1 MNILFLLLTFNKC
14 LIFITFNY
22 RIVRCTNSYVIGN
35 FKLSGLENNPLIQ
48 LINSIQCLFPLNDE
62 EVLLLED
69 HVSIFNADMESH
81 VINPLSVADKLFFLQ
96 KGIIRSFYQKDY
108 KEINTEFFFENEFF
122 TAFTSFLTEEKTK
135 LYFQCIEQCDL
146 ISIPK
151 TLMDKLLREDTKW
164 NILLNNILAKEYIK
178 KCRRESSFLLL
189 DANERYH
196 YFLKQFPNAD
206 TRIPLFHIASYLGI
220 SPETLSRIRSKK
232 INQIDLSQVNNI

>member
-1 MNILFLLLTFNKC
+1 MENNLLT
-14 LIFITFNY
+14 
-22 RIVRCTNSYVIGN
+22 
-35 FKLSGLENNPLIQ
+35 Q
-48 LINSIQCLFPLNDE
+48 LIENIESLFPLNDSE
-62 EVLLLED
+62 ILLLK
-69 HVSIFNADMESH
+69 VNLKIFNTERESS
-81 VINPLSVADKLFFLQ
+81 IISPLSVADKLFFLQ
-96 KGIIRSFYQKDY
+96 KGVVRSFYQKDY

-122 TAFTSFLTEEKTK
+122 TAFTSFLTQEKTN

-151 TLMDKLLREDTKW
+151 TIIDKLLREDTKW

-196 YFLKQFPNAD
+196 YFLKQFPDAD

>member
-1 MNILFLLLTFNKC
+1 MEFLKYKVEDTQLHHL
-14 LIFITFNY
+14 ITFI
-22 RIVRCTNSYVIGN
+22 R
-35 FKLSGLENNPLIQ
+35 Q
-48 LINSIQCLFPLNDE
+48 LFPLNDKE
-62 EVLLLED
+62 ILLLKD
-69 HVSIFNADMESH
+69 GIRIFSAEKENYLIRPLHIADR
-81 VINPLSVADKLFFLQ
+81 LFFLE
-96 KGIIRSFYQKDY
+96 KGTVRSFYQKDY

-122 TAFTSFLTEEKTK
+122 TAFTSYLTQEKTN
-135 LYFQCIEQCDL
+135 LHFQCIEQCDL

-151 TLMDKLLREDTKW
+151 DLIDKLLREDTKW

-206 TRIPLFHIASYLGI
+206 NRIPLFHIASYLGM
-220 SPETLSRIRSKK
+220 SAETLSRIRSKK

>member
-1 MNILFLLLTFNKC
+1 MEDTQLHHL
-14 LIFITFNY
+14 ITFI
-22 RIVRCTNSYVIGN
+22 R
-35 FKLSGLENNPLIQ
+35 Q
-48 LINSIQCLFPLNDE
+48 LFPLNDKE
-62 EVLLLED
+62 ILLLKD
-69 HVSIFNADMESH
+69 GIRIFSAEKENYLIRPLHIADR
-81 VINPLSVADKLFFLQ
+81 LFFLE
-96 KGIIRSFYQKDY
+96 KGTVRSFYQKDY

-122 TAFTSFLTEEKTK
+122 TAFTSYLTQEKTN
-135 LYFQCIEQCDL
+135 LHFQCIEQCDL

-151 TLMDKLLREDTKW
+151 DLIDKLLREDTKW

-206 TRIPLFHIASYLGI
+206 NRIPLFHIASYLGM
-220 SPETLSRIRSKK
+220 SAETLSRIRSKK

>member
-1 MNILFLLLTFNKC
+1 M
-14 LIFITFNY
+14 
-22 RIVRCTNSYVIGN
+22 
-35 FKLSGLENNPLIQ
+35 ENNPLTQ
-48 LINSIQCLFPLNDE
+48 LIENIESLFPLNDSE
-62 EVLLLED
+62 ILLLKD
-69 HVSIFNADMESH
+69 NLNIFNTDRESS
-81 VINPLSVADKLFFLQ
+81 IISPLSVADKLFFLQ
-96 KGIIRSFYQKDY
+96 KGVVRSFYQKDY

-122 TAFTSFLTEEKTK
+122 TAFTSFLTQEKTN

-151 TLMDKLLREDTKW
+151 ALMDKLLREDTKW

-178 KCRRESSFLLL
+178 KCRRESSFLLM

-196 YFLKQFPNAD
+196 YFLKQFPDAD

>member
-1 MNILFLLLTFNKC
+1 M
-14 LIFITFNY
+14 
-22 RIVRCTNSYVIGN
+22 
-35 FKLSGLENNPLIQ
+35 ENNPLNQ
-48 LINSIQCLFPLNDE
+48 LINSITCLFPLNDRE
-62 EVLLLED
+62 ISVLKDNLKT
-69 HVSIFNADMESH
+69 FNTDPESN
-81 VINPLSVADKLFFLQ
+81 VIKPLSIADSFFFLQ
-96 KGIIRSFYQKDY
+96 KGVVRSFYQKDY

-122 TAFTSFLTEEKTK
+122 TAFTSFLTREKTR
-135 LYFQCIEQCDL
+135 LCFQCIEKCDL

-151 TLMDKLLREDTKW
+151 AIMDTLLQQDAKW
-164 NILLNNILAKEYIK
+164 NILLNTILAKEYIK

-196 YFLKQFPNAD
+196 YFLKQFPGAD

>member
-1 MNILFLLLTFNKC
+1 MEETQLHH
-14 LIFITFNY
+14 LIKI
-22 RIVRCTNSYVIGN
+22 I
-35 FKLSGLENNPLIQ
+35 KQ
-48 LINSIQCLFPLNDE
+48 LFPLNDKE
-62 EVLLLED
+62 ILLLKD
-69 HVSIFNADMESH
+69 GISIFSAEKENYLIRPLHIADR
-81 VINPLSVADKLFFLQ
+81 LFFLK
-96 KGIIRSFYQKDY
+96 KGTVRSFYQKDY

-122 TAFTSFLTEEKTK
+122 TAFTSFLTKEKTN
-135 LYFQCIEQCDL
+135 LHFQCIEQCDL

-151 TLMDKLLREDTKW
+151 DLIDKLLREDTKW

-196 YFLKQFPNAD
+196 YFLKQFPDAD
-206 TRIPLFHIASYLGI
+206 NRIPLFHIASYLGM